1 MRKWVRP
8 SVYEENLAANQNVAV
23 SACIVGKINANTL
36 VMVGQMVKKNL
47 MIIMENSLDGI
58 QTVKVN
64 NMVFVVMMQIF
75 HLLVLQVQV
84 TKKTMV

>member
-1 MRKWVRP
+1 
-8 SVYEENLAANQNVAV
+8 
-23 SACIVGKINANTL
+23 
-36 VMVGQMVKKNL
+36 MVEQMVKMYL
-47 MIIMENSLDGI
+47 MIIMENNLDGI
-58 QTVKVN
+58 QTVKVK